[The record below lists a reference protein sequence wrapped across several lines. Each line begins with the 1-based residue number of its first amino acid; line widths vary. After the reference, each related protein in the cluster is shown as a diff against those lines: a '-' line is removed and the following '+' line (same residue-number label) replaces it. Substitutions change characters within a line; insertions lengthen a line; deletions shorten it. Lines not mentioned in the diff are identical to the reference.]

1 MLMPFLGAQGEPGC
15 SFAGRP
21 LLAGCRA
28 RRPASLDWL
37 ICSRGCYHR
46 AHVSSRRNSLI
57 ILGLVV
63 VLIGVAA
70 YLIFFRQPVARATQL
85 GLDLQGGVRIELQGF
100 KTNNSEV
107 TRDEMETARGVIENR
122 INSLGV
128 REPEVRLQGQDQVV
142 VGIPGETDPDRAV
155 ELVGRTAQLGFYEVL
170 ASAGPEVV
178 PEEEVERTREDLRG
192 ELEGDPAFE
201 EGRTKILFEETPAPD
216 GSGVQV
222 IGYVV
227 RQEPALT
234 GAAIDSASQVQGQ
247 AGDRRVQ
254 IEFDGEGGDRF
265 GDLTQQIVDN
275 ALATGQPG
283 LLAIVLDEDVVSA
296 PQVDEA
302 IYGGQVVIS
311 NQGLPGGLPQQEA
324 EELEIVL
331 RTGALP
337 INMEVLSVET
347 IGPSLG
353 TDSLR
358 SGLTAALVGFVLVLV
373 FLLVVYRALGVV
385 ADVALL
391 IYAFLLW
398 GIVVAVPVTVTL
410 PSIAGIVLSIGVAA
424 DANVVIFERIKEELR
439 RGKTPRTAIQIGYEK
454 GFRAILDGN
463 VTTLITALI
472 LLFPGGS
479 VRGFAVLLAIG
490 VVLSMFTAIAV
501 TRALLGLAAGR
512 NVNLTP
518 GMMGVSKGSIRSS
531 RDEKQAAEKR

>member
-1 MLMPFLGAQGEPGC
+1 M
-15 SFAGRP
+15 
-21 LLAGCRA
+21 
-28 RRPASLDWL
+28 
-37 ICSRGCYHR
+37 
-46 AHVSSRRNSLI
+46 SSRRNNLI

-70 YLIFFRQPVARATQL
+70 YLIFLRQPVARATQL
-85 GLDLQGGVRIELQGF
+85 GLDLQGGVRIELQGS
-100 KTNNSEV
+100 KNDGSDV
-107 TRDEMETARGVIENR
+107 TREEMDTARGVIENR
-122 INSLGV
+122 VNSIGV

-178 PEEEVERTREDLRG
+178 PEEEVERTKEDLRA

-201 EGRTKILFEETPAPD
+201 GGTQILFEETPSPD
-216 GSGVQV
+216 DTGVQV
-222 IGYVV
+222 VGYVV
-227 RQEPALT
+227 PEEPAIT
-234 GAAIDSASQVQGQ
+234 GASIDSANQVQGQ
-247 AGDRRVQ
+247 AGDRQVS
-254 IEFDGEGGDRF
+254 IDFDREGGNRF

-283 LLAIVLDEDVVSA
+283 QLAIVLDKDVVSA
-296 PQVDEA
+296 PTVDEA
-302 IYGGQVVIS
+302 IIGGQVVIS
-311 NQGLPGGLPQQEA
+311 NPGAGGLPPEEA
-324 EELEIVL
+324 EELEVVL
-331 RTGALP
+331 DTGALP

-358 SGLTAALVGFVLVLV
+358 SGLTAALVGFVLVLL

-424 DANVVIFERIKEELR
+424 DANVVIFERIKEEIR
-439 RGKTPRTAIQIGYEK
+439 RGKTARTAIRIGYEK

-463 VTTLITALI
+463 ITTLITALI

-490 VVLSMFTAIAV
+490 VVLSMFTAIVV
-501 TRALLGLAAGR
+501 TRALLGLAADR
-512 NVNLTP
+512 NVPLTP
-518 GMMGVSKGSIRSS
+518 AMVGVSKGSIESS
-531 RDEKQAAEKR
+531 RGEKQTAETR